1 MNHSFARSLAVGAV
15 TVAMTFAAGGA
26 AAANVAIPFQL
37 NWMAGGANAGFA
49 AAVVE
54 GYYKD
59 AGLDVTVIQ
68 GNGSGNTTQRIFSLR
83 RLASSRDAAALSV
96 SSLIVSMYGGAYP
109 WAVTV
114 YS

>member
-26 AAANVAIPFQL
+26 AAADVAIPFQL

-59 AGLDVTVIQ
+59 AGWT
-68 GNGSGNTTQRIFSLR
+68 
-83 RLASSRDAAALSV
+83 
-96 SSLIVSMYGGAYP
+96 
-109 WAVTV
+109 
-114 YS
+114 

>member
-26 AAANVAIPFQL
+26 AAADVAIPFQL

-68 GNGSGNTTQRIFSLR
+68 GNGSGNTAQLVANGRSQVAYADAVAR
-83 RLASSRDAAALSV
+83 AQLAR
-96 SSLIVSMYGGAYP
+96 
-109 WAVTV
+109 
-114 YS
+114 

>member
-1 MNHSFARSLAVGAV
+1 
-15 TVAMTFAAGGA
+15 MTFAAGGA

-59 AGLDVTVIQ
+59 AGWT
-68 GNGSGNTTQRIFSLR
+68 
-83 RLASSRDAAALSV
+83 
-96 SSLIVSMYGGAYP
+96 
-109 WAVTV
+109 
-114 YS
+114 